1 MKRKLV
7 IAALAVG
14 VIVSSVISVAA
25 VSAFVHEKSR
35 YDFERSPNYVR
46 ALRIPGSVAHARAL
60 RMPGTWEYAV
70 AVQAQNPPPAGDP
83 AEQPPVPRQGRR
95 GGPAQAEPPAIPIN
109 APQDTTVVT
118 TADGRTVV
126 LSRNQ
131 PGDPFAIGERDYTL
145 WERSRNATRLGQN
158 LTIGPN
164 DVVRDATVIF
174 GDAQVAGH
182 VTGNLLVWFGKAQ
195 IERTAVIDGDFLSV
209 GGSVKVQEGA
219 TVRRDLVVV
228 GGPLDAPAGFGAG
241 GGQIVI
247 GSGMLGGSLNA
258 AVPFLSRGLLWGRVI
273 VPEIPWVWGVLT
285 LFFLLYAVLNLVF
298 DRPVRACATTLQNRP
313 LTTFG
318 TGLLV
323 LLLFGPICVLLAFSI
338 IGIAVVPFVIC
349 AVIAGGMIGKVSVA
363 RLIGMTAVTEDPES
377 GRASAA
383 RSFVIG
389 FAVLTIA
396 YMIPLLGII
405 TWGIAGVMGLGS
417 AMLTFMSAYRRENPR
432 EKTPAMV
439 PPGPVPPS
447 PMPPPV
453 MPPSPPFP
461 SSATAFDAS
470 AGAIPVTPPPFAT
483 APPQGGAYAAYAP
496 GAYVTSG
503 LLVAQPR
510 AMFRDRLAAF
520 IVDLIAVGMVAA
532 FLGAI
537 FDFDGPGPFF
547 PMLLVYYI
555 VFWTWKQTSFGGL
568 VCQLRLVRADGMPL
582 SFADSLVRGLA
593 GIFSLLVVG
602 IGALWII
609 RDPEGQAWHD
619 KIAGT
624 YVVKVPRTWSL

>member
-7 IAALAVG
+7 IAALALG
-14 VIVSSVISVAA
+14 VVFSSVISVAA
-25 VSAFVHEKSR
+25 VSALVREKSR
-35 YDFERSPNYVR
+35 ADFRRSLKYEFARTV
-46 ALRIPGSVAHARAL
+46 AGSA
-60 RMPGTWEYAV
+60 EY
-70 AVQAQNPPPAGDP
+70 VQAQRRRALAQQQFAQAQEQLPAPEPAVPPA
-83 AEQPPVPRQGRR
+83 PRQGRR
-95 GGPAQAEPPAIPIN
+95 GQPPPSAPIPID

-118 TADGRTVV
+118 TRDGQTV
-126 LSRNQ
+126 LSRRQADQ
-131 PGDPFAIGERDYTL
+131 PFEISDPARAAFERNYEL
-145 WERSRNATRLGQN
+145 YERSRNAMRLGQN
-158 LTIGPN
+158 LTVSPN
-164 DVVRDATVIF
+164 DVVRDAVVIF
-174 GDAQVAGH
+174 GDARIAGH
-182 VTGNLLVWFGKAQ
+182 VTGNLLVWFGKAE
-195 IERTAVIDGDFLSV
+195 IDRTAVIEGDFVAV
-209 GGSVKVQEGA
+209 GGSVTVQEGA
-219 TVRRDLVVV
+219 SVRRDLVVV

-258 AVPFLSRGLLWGRVI
+258 VVPFLSRGLLWGRVI
-273 VPEIPWVWGVLT
+273 VPELPWLWGVLT

-298 DRPVRACATTLQNRP
+298 DRPVRACAATLQTRP

-323 LLLFGPICVLLAFSI
+323 LLLIGPICVLLAVSI

-363 RLIGMTAVTEDPES
+363 RLIGMTAVAEDPEG

-396 YMIPLLGII
+396 YMIPLLGIL

-439 PPGPVPPS
+439 PPS

-453 MPPSPPFP
+453 MPPPAPPFP
-461 SSATAFDAS
+461 ASSAAFDAS
-470 AGAIPVTPPPFAT
+470 AGATPVAPPPFEA
-483 APPQGGAYAAYAP
+483 ASSQGGSYAAYAP

-510 AMFRDRLAAF
+510 AMFRDRLAGF

-547 PMLLVYYI
+547 PLLLVYYI

-568 VCQLRLVRADGMPL
+568 VCQLRLVRTDGMPL

-593 GIFSLLVVG
+593 GIFSLLVFG
-602 IGALWII
+602 LGALWII
-609 RDPEGQAWHD
+609 RDPERQAWHD